1 MSHLSKYD
9 VYVLYLRYLFCFIE
23 FLHCMWSL
31 FVICK
36 LSKWDILCGTVF
48 SDVCCRYMWVAAC
61 DFMLR
66 KQENHAIIIITI
78 MYIYHALI
86 NALSTHMIHIN
97 LNMIF
102 INLNMIF
109 YMHVEHSPTKTMY
122 MKYYTETH
130 THTHTHKPQQIQMCM
145 TLICITLCELCW
157 SGHCFTVCVNC
168 GFKGSCRPLAQV
180 WLYSLPVSI
189 ALPWPLVSL
198 IKTVCYSCC
207 EGLFVTH
214 YHIASIPDHALR
226 LQELSRSN
234 TIKCIY

>member
-1 MSHLSKYD
+1 
-9 VYVLYLRYLFCFIE
+9 
-23 FLHCMWSL
+23 
-31 FVICK
+31 
-36 LSKWDILCGTVF
+36 
-48 SDVCCRYMWVAAC
+48 
-61 DFMLR
+61 
-66 KQENHAIIIITI
+66 
-78 MYIYHALI
+78 MYIYNALI

-97 LNMIF
+97 LNMI
-102 INLNMIF
+102 L
-109 YMHVEHSPTKTMY
+109 YMHVEHSPTKTVY
-122 MKYYTETH
+122 MKYYTE
-130 THTHTHKPQQIQMCM
+130 THTHTHKPQQIQMCL

-157 SGHCFTVCVNC
+157 SWHCFTVCVKC
-168 GFKGSCRPLAQV
+168 GFKGSCRPVVQV

-214 YHIASIPDHALR
+214 YHIASIPHHALH